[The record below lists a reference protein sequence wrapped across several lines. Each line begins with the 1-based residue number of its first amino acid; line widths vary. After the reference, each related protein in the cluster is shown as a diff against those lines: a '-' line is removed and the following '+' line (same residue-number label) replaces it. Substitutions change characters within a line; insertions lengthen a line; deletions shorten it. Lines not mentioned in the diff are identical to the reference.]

1 MSSQVLSEDLS
12 CPGKMCGCKY
22 PCCTFCSKEEVF
34 NDLLL
39 PVTSCFKSFSEVSLL
54 FISPSSPVPGGRSVV
69 HLSFKDFTNC
79 SPFPCR
85 ESSSSAETASSPWV
99 VCIEVQR
106 EPFFEKKVFFAQS
119 RAKDKDKGHTLGT
132 ACHLYDC

>member
-1 MSSQVLSEDLS
+1 M
-12 CPGKMCGCKY
+12 
-22 PCCTFCSKEEVF
+22 
-34 NDLLL
+34 
-39 PVTSCFKSFSEVSLL
+39 L
-54 FISPSSPVPGGRSVV
+54 FIC
-69 HLSFKDFTNC
+69 LSRISQTVL
-79 SPFPCR
+79 PFL
-85 ESSSSAETASSPWV
+85 AERVQVQLKPTKAVASSPWV